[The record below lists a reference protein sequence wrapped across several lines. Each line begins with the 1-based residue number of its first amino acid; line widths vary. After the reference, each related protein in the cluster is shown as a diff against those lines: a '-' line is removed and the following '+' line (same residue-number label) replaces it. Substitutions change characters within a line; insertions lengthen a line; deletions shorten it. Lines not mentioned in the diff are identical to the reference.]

1 MTDRQ
6 TDRPLDQQKG
16 YTSQTHKTNGRQDTG
31 YTDRQSQKADR
42 QTDRQTVRTSRRV
55 GPTDS
60 QTQVHSQT
68 VQKTR
73 WQTEM
78 GYTQPVQ
85 QKGYT
90 DSETDRW
97 ADSEVDKQRG
107 WTKRQP
113 DRQRRPV
120 HGGAP
125 LSGPRPYCC
134 QPLMMER
141 RVPPQPRAH
150 SPQYCAPY
158 RG

>member
-113 DRQRRPV
+113 DRQTEKTRPWRCT
-120 HGGAP
+120 A
-125 LSGPRPYCC
+125 LR
-134 QPLMMER
+134 
-141 RVPPQPRAH
+141 
-150 SPQYCAPY
+150 SPSLLLPATHDGETCPSAAAGTQSTVLCPI
-158 RG
+158 